1 MLSNSSW
8 VAEPR
13 EGIRDAR
20 TALFLEPERTV
31 RAGHHLDPQ
40 PLYARLR
47 SDTRLSRIAET
58 GVHLVAT
65 WNGIEEV
72 LAREP
77 DFPRISQASMRTP
90 GDPSIFPMPEFEGGV
105 IATADE
111 PIHSVHRGIL
121 QSRFSTQSVA
131 TLEEAVRRWAREA
144 LREWLDGGSGDFV
157 PVTEL
162 VPARVVGDLLGL
174 PEGDATR
181 FRTGAMIGGAI
192 FAGNVDAEGLAT
204 VATEANRMIEYLGE
218 HLDRANAD
226 LRSDENAP
234 LLHPLAA
241 AIKDGRIQRRS
252 GGIAATMLAA
262 GGESNGIL
270 IGNVEKHVA
279 KHRIASVVRGTRELV
294 LDRARGRTSR
304 PAATFT
310 IGWWAEARSW
320 DSTPIRRSPH
330 APQGFREPRAA
341 HVDDRDALR
350 LDRTRE
356 EPDDFRKWRPL
367 LSRHADRSQEGRS
380 FAGAVS
386 RDGVDHS
393 QEGSP
398 ARLCEQHHGSA
409 VGASSSGRRNPRRTC
424 RHKTSARPRT
434 GVRRPTSR

>member
-1 MLSNSSW
+1 MRAPPYSSNPNELF
-8 VAEPR
+8 EPAT
-13 EGIRDAR
+13 ISN
-20 TALFLEPERTV
+20 
-31 RAGHHLDPQ
+31 PQ

-47 SDTRLSRIAET
+47 SDTPLSRIAET

-65 WNGIEEV
+65 WNLIEEV

-77 DFPRISQASMRTP
+77 DFSANLTGVLMRTP

-157 PVTEL
+157 PVAEL

-181 FRTGAMIGGAI
+181 FRTWAMIGGAI
-192 FAGNVDAEGLAT
+192 LAGNVDAEGLAT

-241 AIKDGRIQRRS
+241 AIKDGRISRDAAV
-252 GGIAATMLAA
+252 GIAATMFSA
-262 GGESNGIL
+262 GGESTAAL
-270 IGNVEKHVA
+270 IGNVVKHLA
-279 KHRIASVVRGTRELV
+279 EHPQIASVLRGTPELV
-294 LDRARGRTSR
+294 PRFVEEVGRLDPPFNFHYRVV
-304 PAATFT
+304 
-310 IGWWAEARSW
+310 
-320 DSTPIRRSPH
+320 RRSC
-330 APQGFREPRAA
+330 ALAGFDLHPGDRLMLLWASANRDAA
-341 HVDDRDALR
+341 HVDDPDALR
-350 LDRTRE
+350 LDRKHGKNHMTFGRGGHFCLGA
-356 EPDDFRKWRPL
+356 PIARL
-367 LSRHADRSQEGRS
+367 EGRI
-380 FAGAVS
+380 V
-386 RDGVDHS
+386 
-393 QEGSP
+393 
-398 ARLCEQHHGSA
+398 CEELLRA
-409 VGASSSGRRNPRRTC
+409 TASITPKRG
-424 RHKTSARPRT
+424 HRPVYANSIM
-434 GVRRPTSR
+434 VRRLEHLPLEAQPSTNVPT